1 MTIVPVILSGGAGT
15 RLWPLSVPECPK
27 QFLPLVSERTM
38 IQETLLRLQG
48 LETASPVVICNEA
61 HRFLVAQQLEE
72 ILPKMRSFAGAQD
85 DTCHSGA
92 QDDTGKGSKPSIL
105 LEPLPR
111 NTAPAIAVGAWQ
123 ALKES
128 EDAVMVVLSS
138 DHVIE
143 NKAVFQKAVLDA
155 VKEAEKGSLVTFGIV
170 PTCPHTGYGYIK
182 AGASE
187 NADAVSFPIE
197 AFVEKP
203 NLETAKKY
211 LSEGSYSWNSG
222 MFVFKA
228 KTFLDE
234 LAAMEPEM
242 AELSRLAFEKAA
254 VDSDFIR
261 INREAFE
268 QIKGNSIDYAVMERT
283 SKGRVI
289 KLDAGWNDVGS
300 WQALWEISSKDDAG
314 NASKSKTV
322 LLNTNNS
329 YFNTKK
335 TVAAIGLEDL
345 VVVESEETILICKR
359 DQCQDV
365 KKIADMI

>member
-1 MTIVPVILSGGAGT
+1 MKIFPVILSGGAGT

-27 QFLPLVSERTM
+27 QFLPLVSDRTM
-38 IQETLLRLQG
+38 IQETLLRLEG
-48 LETASPVVICNEA
+48 LETANPIVICNES
-61 HRFLVAQQLEE
+61 HRFLVAEQL
-72 ILPKMRSFAGAQD
+72 RGFG
-85 DTCHSGA
+85 
-92 QDDTGKGSKPSIL
+92 KPSIL

-123 ALKES
+123 ALKSDEN
-128 EDAVMVVLSS
+128 AVMVVLSS

-182 AGASE
+182 AGKAES
-187 NADAVSFPIE
+187 DAQVSYPIE

-203 NLETAKKY
+203 DLETAKRY
-211 LSEGSYSWNSG
+211 LAEGSYSWNSG

-228 KTFLDE
+228 KAFLDE

-242 AELSRLAFEKAA
+242 AQLSRKAFENAA
-254 VDSDFIR
+254 VDPDFIR
-261 INREAFE
+261 INHEAFE
-268 QIKGNSIDYAVMERT
+268 KIKGNSIDYAVMERT
-283 SKGRVI
+283 KKGRVI

-300 WQALWEISSKDDAG
+300 WQALWEISEKDENG
-314 NASKSKTV
+314 IASKNKTV
-322 LLNTNNS
+322 LLNSKNS
-329 YFNTKK
+329 YFNAKK
-335 TVAAIGLEDL
+335 TVAAIGVEDL
-345 VVVESEETILICKR
+345 VVVESDSTILICKR
-359 DQCQDV
+359 DHCQDV

>member
-61 HRFLVAQQLEE
+61 HRFLVAQQLDG
-72 ILPKMRSFAGAQD
+72 F
-85 DTCHSGA
+85 C
-92 QDDTGKGSKPSIL
+92 KPSIL

-155 VKEAEKGSLVTFGIV
+155 AKEAEKGSLVTFGIV

-197 AFVEKP
+197 AYVEKP

>member
-1 MTIVPVILSGGAGT
+1 MKIFPVILSGGAGT

-27 QFLPLVSERTM
+27 QFLPLVSDRTM
-38 IQETLLRLQG
+38 IQETLLRLDG
-48 LETASPVVICNEA
+48 LETANPVVICNES

-72 ILPKMRSFAGAQD
+72 ILSGKRSFDYAQD
-85 DTCHSGA
+85 DKVAA
-92 QDDTGKGSKPSIL
+92 QDGRKNCKPAIL

-123 ALKES
+123 ALKLDP
-128 EDAVMVVLSS
+128 DAVMVVLSS

-143 NKAVFQKAVLDA
+143 DKAVFQKAVLDA
-155 VKEAEKGSLVTFGIV
+155 VKEAKKGSLVTFGIV

-187 NADAVSFPIE
+187 NEQDVSYPIE

-203 NLETAKKY
+203 DLETAEKY
-211 LSEGSYSWNSG
+211 LAEGSYSWNSG

-242 AELSRLAFEKAA
+242 AALSRQAFENAA
-254 VDSDFIR
+254 VDQDFIR

-268 QIKGNSIDYAVMERT
+268 KIKGNSIDYAVMERT

-300 WQALWEISSKDDAG
+300 WQALWEISGKDNDG

-322 LLNTNNS
+322 LLNSKNS
-329 YFNTKK
+329 YFNAKK
-335 TVAAIGLEDL
+335 TVAAIGVEDL
-345 VVVESEETILICKR
+345 VVVESDSTILICKR

>member
-1 MTIVPVILSGGAGT
+1 MKIFPVILSGGAGT

-27 QFLPLVSERTM
+27 QFLPLVSDRTM
-38 IQETLLRLQG
+38 IQETLLRLDG
-48 LETASPVVICNEA
+48 LETANPVVICNES
-61 HRFLVAQQLEE
+61 HRFLVAQQLEG
-72 ILPKMRSFAGAQD
+72 FG
-85 DTCHSGA
+85 T
-92 QDDTGKGSKPSIL
+92 PSIL

-123 ALKES
+123 ALKTDK
-128 EDAVMVVLSS
+128 DAVMVVLSS

-143 NKAVFQKAVLDA
+143 DKAVFQKAVLDA
-155 VKEAEKGSLVTFGIV
+155 VKEAQKGSLVTFGIV

-187 NADAVSFPIE
+187 NEQDVSYPIE

-203 NLETAKKY
+203 DFETAKKY
-211 LSEGSYSWNSG
+211 LAEGSYSWNSG

-242 AELSRLAFEKAA
+242 AALSRQAFENAA
-254 VDSDFIR
+254 VDQDFIR

-268 QIKGNSIDYAVMERT
+268 KIKGNSIDYAVMERT
-283 SKGRVI
+283 QKGRVI

-300 WQALWEISSKDDAG
+300 WQALWEISKKDENG

-322 LLNTNNS
+322 LLNSKNS
-329 YFNTKK
+329 YFNAKK
-335 TVAAIGLEDL
+335 PVAAIGVEDL
-345 VVVESEETILICKR
+345 VVVESDSTILICKR
-359 DQCQDV
+359 DLCQDV